1 MLIKDLPKKREPT
14 PIYKVQSFGDLIG
27 CWHEFSRPY
36 TNKQNAIKEA
46 TRLKRGRVIERFN
59 GKESTIY
66 ET

>member
-1 MLIKDLPKKREPT
+1 MLLKDLPKKREPI
-14 PIYKVQSFGDLIG
+14 PIYKVQYFGDLIG
-27 CWHEFSRPY
+27 CWHEFSKPY

-46 TRLKRGRVIERFN
+46 IRLKRGRVIERLN